1 MQDLEVLWLC
11 KVCGY
16 IWHVQQKRTG
26 KSVMFEDDY
35 LSPLVLEL
43 INLGKHVKD
52 FTMFK
57 EWILT

>member
-1 MQDLEVLWLC
+1 
-11 KVCGY
+11 
-16 IWHVQQKRTG
+16 
-26 KSVMFEDDY
+26 MFEDDY